1 MSKILKCKKCGDI
14 IQSKHRHDMVWC
26 KCHSIA
32 IDGGDDYFRWAGNKD
47 DIEVYVPE
55 SEKDEAVRKIRE
67 EFDLFTIRNAFKYQ
81 NVIEQDK
88 MTFAINFAIEE
99 LDYLYKTIYNNSSL
113 SREEIMY
120 VILDSIRNLKE
131 KMIND

>member
-1 MSKILKCKKCGDI
+1 MGKILKCKKCGDI

-47 DIEVYVPE
+47 EIEVYVPE
-55 SEKDEAVRKIRE
+55 NEKDEAVRKIKE

-81 NVIEQDK
+81 KVIEMDK

-99 LDYLYKTIYNNSSL
+99 LDNLYRIIHECDMLT
-113 SREEIMY
+113 REGIKD
-120 VILDSIRNLKE
+120 VILDLIRNLKE
-131 KMIND
+131 KIESE

>member
-1 MSKILKCKKCGDI
+1 MGKILKCKKCGDI

-47 DIEVYVPE
+47 NIEVYVPE

-113 SREEIMY
+113 NREEIMY
-120 VILDSIRNLKE
+120 VVLDSIRNLQE
-131 KMIND
+131 KMKSE

>member
-1 MSKILKCKKCGDI
+1 MGKILKCKKCGDI

-81 NVIEQDK
+81 NVINKDE

-120 VILDSIRNLKE
+120 VVLDSIRNLQE
-131 KMIND
+131 KMKSE

>member
-81 NVIEQDK
+81 KVIEMDK

-120 VILDSIRNLKE
+120 VVLDSIRNLQE
-131 KMIND
+131 KMRSE